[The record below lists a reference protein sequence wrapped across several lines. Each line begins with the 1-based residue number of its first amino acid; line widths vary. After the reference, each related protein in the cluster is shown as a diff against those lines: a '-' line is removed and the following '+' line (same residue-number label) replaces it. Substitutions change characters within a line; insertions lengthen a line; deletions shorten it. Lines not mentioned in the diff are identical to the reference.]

1 MINLWLAVL
10 LLWCIAF
17 LTFLV
22 GIVWFLI
29 SGGENTAALM
39 LMVISCI
46 LMNALAVILNLIIG
60 M

>member
-10 LLWCIAF
+10 RLWCIAF

-46 LMNALAVILNLIIG
+46 LMNALAVIINLI
-60 M
+60 

>member
-1 MINLWLAVL
+1 MKNLWLAVL

-46 LMNALAVILNLIIG
+46 LMNALAVIINLI
-60 M
+60 